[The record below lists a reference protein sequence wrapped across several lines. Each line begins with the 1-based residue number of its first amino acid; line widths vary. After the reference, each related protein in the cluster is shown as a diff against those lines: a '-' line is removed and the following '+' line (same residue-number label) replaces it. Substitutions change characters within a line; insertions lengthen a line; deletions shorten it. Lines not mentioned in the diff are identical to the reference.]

1 MRVIRLKEAM
11 LAYQRRTNTKVTY
24 ELLSDWSGVPAS
36 TLASIGS
43 RPNYNATLVT
53 MDNIC
58 DALNISLDELV
69 EIIPDKPRKSKKK
82 KKKTS
87 RKKKTKK
94 R

>member
-58 DALNISLDELV
+58 DALSISLDELV
-69 EIIPDKPRKSKKK
+69 ESIPDKPRKSRKKASHKKK
-82 KKKTS
+82 S
-87 RKKKTKK
+87 K
-94 R
+94 RR